1 LNWRSPLFASPIA
14 SLLAVAIHAVCLERS
29 HWVIS
34 AKSVTRVDL
43 DRLGVNV
50 VNVVVGVVVK
60 VVNVVVVGV
69 VVKGVNVVVR
79 VVVNVVVGVVVNGVN
94 VVVVLRK
101 DLLTSP
107 GASLLAVTIH
117 AVCLERSHWVIS
129 AKGVT

>member
-60 VVNVVVVGV
+60 VVNVVV
-69 VVKGVNVVVR
+69 R

-94 VVVVLRK
+94 VIVVLRK